1 MSALKTPLPWQQD
14 AWHGLVAR
22 LESGRLPHALLVRG
36 QTGLGKLLFA
46 TAFAEYALCRE
57 PKAGLACGGCR
68 SCTQFRAGTHP
79 DFMRVELEERDGK
92 AGEEGQLKSAI
103 SVDQVRA
110 LISALQ
116 LSSSQVAGRKVAL
129 IEPAELMSTAAAN
142 SLLKT
147 LEEPPAGTLI
157 LLVTAA
163 PSRLPAT
170 VRSRCQALPL
180 AAPPVEQALAWL
192 TTQSARPDWPMLLAF
207 AGGAPLAALALA
219 ESGISAR
226 RVAFFGALARLR
238 EGAANPVQLAVHPKE
253 AYPELLRLL
262 WSFTSDLIL
271 LKTAGNSVPLANHDQ
286 LALLQKAAEGIH
298 LRSLYG
304 YLDRIQAALQALE
317 TPLNRELAFSV
328 LLSDWADGLGEL
340 ERAPLASRTTWGA
353 A

>member
-1 MSALKTPLPWQQD
+1 MSELTAPLPWQQQ
-14 AWHGLVAR
+14 AWSGLAAR
-22 LESGRLPHALLVRG
+22 LEAGRLPHALLISG
-36 QTGLGKLLFA
+36 QAGLGKLAFA
-46 TAFAEYALCRE
+46 NAFAEYALCRS
-57 PKAGLACGGCR
+57 PKAGHACGQCR
-68 SCTQFRAGTHP
+68 SCVQFRAGTHP
-79 DFMRVELEERDGK
+79 DFVRVELEERDGK

-103 SVDQVRA
+103 SVEQVRE
-110 LISALQ
+110 LIAGLQ
-116 LSSSQVAGRKVAL
+116 LSSSQAGGRKLAL

-157 LLVTAA
+157 LLVTSA
-163 PSRLPAT
+163 PGRLPAT
-170 VRSRCQALPL
+170 VRSRCQVLPL
-180 AAPPVEQALAWL
+180 AAPPSGQALAWL
-192 TTQSARPDWPMLLAF
+192 ASRSARPDWPTLLAF

-219 ESGISAR
+219 ESGIGAR
-226 RVAFFGALARLR
+226 REAFFGALARLR
-238 EGAANPVQLAVHPKE
+238 EGAANPVQLAVHPKD

-271 LKTAGNSVPLANHDQ
+271 LKTAGAAAPLANRDQ
-286 LALLQKAAEGIH
+286 LALLQKASDGIH

-340 ERAPLASRTTWGA
+340 ERAPLAARTTWGA

>member
-1 MSALKTPLPWQQD
+1 MSELSAPLPWHEE
-14 AWHGLVAR
+14 AWKGLLAR
-22 LESGRLPHALLVRG
+22 LDSGRLPHALLISG
-36 QTGLGKLLFA
+36 QAGLGKLLFA
-46 TAFAEYALCRE
+46 SAFAEFALCRS
-57 PKAGLACGGCR
+57 PRDGLACGECR
-68 SCTQFRAGTHP
+68 SCIQFRAGTHP
-79 DFMRVELEERDGK
+79 DFVRVELEERDGK

-103 SVDQVRA
+103 SVEQVRE
-110 LISALQ
+110 LIAGLQ
-116 LSSSQVAGRKVAL
+116 LSSSQAGGRKVAL
-129 IEPAELMSTAAAN
+129 IEPAELMSTAASN

-157 LLVTAA
+157 LLVTST
-163 PSRLPAT
+163 PGRLPAT

-180 AAPPVEQALAWL
+180 AAPASDAALAWL
-192 TTQSARPDWPMLLAF
+192 GVHAPRSDWPTLLAF

-219 ESGISAR
+219 ESGMGAR
-226 RVAFFGALARLR
+226 REAFFGALARLKQ
-238 EGAANPVQLAVHPKE
+238 GAANPVQLAVHPKD

-271 LKTAGNSVPLANHDQ
+271 LKTAGADAPLANRDQ

-328 LLSDWADGLGEL
+328 LLSDWADGLREL
-340 ERAPLASRTTWGA
+340 ERAPLAARTTWGTA
-353 A
+353 

>member
-1 MSALKTPLPWQQD
+1 MSGLEAPLPWQQE
-14 AWHGLVAR
+14 AWRGLVAR
-22 LESGRLPHALLVRG
+22 LESGRLPHALLISG
-36 QTGLGKLLFA
+36 QAGLGKLAFA
-46 TAFAEYALCRE
+46 TAFAEFALCRT
-57 PKAGLACGGCR
+57 PKGGRACGECR
-68 SCTQFRAGTHP
+68 SCVQFRAGTHP
-79 DFMRVELEERDGK
+79 DFVRVELEERDGK

-103 SVDQVRA
+103 SVEQVRE
-110 LISALQ
+110 LIAGLQ
-116 LSSSQVAGRKVAL
+116 LSSSQAGGRKLAL

-163 PSRLPAT
+163 PGRLPAT
-170 VRSRCQALPL
+170 VRSRCQVLPL
-180 AAPPVEQALAWL
+180 AAPPTDAALAWL
-192 TTQSARPDWPMLLAF
+192 DARGARPDWSTLLAF
-207 AGGAPLAALALA
+207 AGGAPLKALELA
-219 ESGISAR
+219 ESGIGAR
-226 RVAFFGALARLR
+226 REAFFAALGRLR
-238 EGAANPVQLAVHPKE
+238 EGAANPVQLAVHPKD

-271 LKTAGNSVPLANHDQ
+271 LKTAGAGAPLANRDQ
-286 LALLQKAAEGIH
+286 LALLQKAADGIH

-340 ERAPLASRTTWGA
+340 QRAPLAARTTWGA